1 MKHLA
6 LCGLM
11 MCAVAA
17 AHANERGNTAPGGCY
32 NIPSATAPAAAQT
45 QRSIIPQSSTGLVTH
60 SGGRV
65 FHNTGQVVHR
75 GGNVIHNAGQVTH
88 NTPLLNRPVP
98 NYGAAY
104 MPQPC
109 TPGG

>member
-6 LCGLM
+6 LCGVV
-11 MCAVAA
+11 MCGVAA

-32 NIPSATAPAAAQT
+32 NTYSAAAPTVAQI
-45 QRSIIPQSSTGLVTH
+45 QRSTAQSSTGLVTH

-65 FHNTGQVVHR
+65 VHNTGQVVHR
-75 GGNVIHNAGQVTH
+75 GGNVIHNTGQVTH
-88 NTPLLNRPVP
+88 NTPLLNRPAP
-98 NYGAAY
+98 NYGAANL
-104 MPQPC
+104 PQPC